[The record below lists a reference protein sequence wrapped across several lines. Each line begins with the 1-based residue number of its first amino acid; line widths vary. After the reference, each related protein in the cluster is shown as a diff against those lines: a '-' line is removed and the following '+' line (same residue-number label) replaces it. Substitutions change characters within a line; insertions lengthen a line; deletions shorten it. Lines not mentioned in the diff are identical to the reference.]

1 MVKSKPKEYIAAS
14 VVVLFT
20 GGPLGALL
28 SPGAFM
34 FTSKNSK
41 TAKGKW
47 IKWATVGLIGAPVS
61 LGITGAMVPTD
72 ETTQAEKQTDS
83 ETATTTNENQQKQTK
98 ELENRIAELEKQL
111 EEKEAASSQASEKAK
126 IEPSPSPEPSPEP
139 EPTSTIKVNKQQE
152 EQYILQTAV
161 VLGEYTSGGSVPL
174 SEFEDVS
181 NQQWLEKGKAACVK
195 ANQGTSFR
203 EQAESTF
210 EEIKNGNFPKPAV
223 TLGKEF
229 APLITAPQSLCTEYK
244 SQTQDVIDFMEGQ

>member
-1 MVKSKPKEYIAAS
+1 M
-14 VVVLFT
+14 T
-20 GGPLGALL
+20 GGPIGAFLA
-28 SPGAFM
+28 PGAFVL
-34 FTSKNSK
+34 TSKNSS
-41 TAKGKW
+41 TRKGNW
-47 IKWATVGLIGAPVS
+47 IKWVTVGIIDAPLS
-61 LGITGAMVPTD
+61 WAITGAMLPES
-72 ETTQAEKQTDS
+72 ETTQANSQAGS
-83 ETATTTNENQQKQTK
+83 EVAEESQPQQQAEQTK

-111 EEKEAASSQASEKAK
+111 EEKEAANSQASEKAK

>member
-1 MVKSKPKEYIAAS
+1 M
-14 VVVLFT
+14 T
-20 GGPLGALL
+20 GGPIGAFLA
-28 SPGAFM
+28 PGAFVL
-34 FTSKNSK
+34 TSKNSS
-41 TAKGKW
+41 TRKGNW
-47 IKWATVGLIGAPVS
+47 IKWVTVGIIDAPLS
-61 LGITGAMVPTD
+61 WAITGAMLPES
-72 ETTQAEKQTDS
+72 ETTQANSQAGS
-83 ETATTTNENQQKQTK
+83 EVAEESQPQQQAEQTK
-98 ELENRIAELEKQL
+98 ELEKQL
-111 EEKEAASSQASEKAK
+111 EEKEAANSQASEKAK